1 MKSHSQVISEYIA
14 GLKYE
19 DIPRDVIEQAK
30 KVLLH
35 TVAASMA
42 AAPLPI
48 TKKVTAYTQSK
59 GGAEE
64 ATIWCS
70 DGRKVPAEEAAFA
83 NGTIADGMDWEDCT
97 WTGHPSA
104 IGIPACVAVAE
115 KWKKSGKDLLVSIVA
130 AYEGSQ
136 RIAMAAQPTAEYVAD
151 GREWG
156 LVSWQ
161 LFAASMGAAKLMGLD
176 AKQMEQVL
184 GASLY
189 QATVPINKHGDGPA
203 KSDIYHYQ
211 HGFTARNGIY
221 AAEVTRRGFDNCWGA
236 LDGKDGY
243 WKMVS
248 DQQDESW
255 YGKDLGKLWLI
266 KDSCYLKHRPA
277 NMWVQIPLEALAD
290 LLKEHPFEMD
300 QVEKIRV
307 KPNMPFIMSPYKETT
322 KGFLDAQFS
331 IPYCL
336 TALMM
341 HPEHRLD
348 AGSFSDKMRHNEK
361 LIAFCEKYEGYGE
374 TTTFFHNFEIFK
386 TGSFPVFTIDI
397 TLKDGTELHKSC
409 QFPKGHPQN
418 NYTLEEEY
426 DHYRKAAAP
435 YLPAEQIERMIAV
448 VDKLEEQADIGELA
462 ALTVIKNA

>member
-1 MKSHSQVISEYIA
+1 MKTNSEIISEYIA
-14 GLKYE
+14 GLTYE
-19 DIPRDVIEQAK
+19 DIPQDVVEQTK
-30 KVLLH
+30 RVLLH
-35 TVAASMA
+35 TIAASIA
-42 AAPLPI
+42 AYPLPI
-48 TKKVTAYTQSK
+48 TEKVIRYTQSK
-59 GGAEE
+59 GGAAE

-115 KWKKSGKDLLVSIVA
+115 KYGKSGKDLLLSIVA
-130 AYEGSQ
+130 GYESSQ
-136 RIAMAAQPTAEYVAD
+136 RIAMAAQPSPEYVAD
-151 GREWG
+151 GREWD

-161 LFAASMGAAKLMGLD
+161 LFCASIGAAKLMGMN
-176 AKQMEQVL
+176 AKQIEQVL

-189 QATVPINKHGDGPA
+189 QATVPINKHGDGTA

-236 LDGKDGY
+236 LDGPDGY
-243 WKMVS
+243 WHMVS
-248 DQQDESW
+248 DQQDEIW
-255 YGKDLGKLWLI
+255 YGKDLGSLWMI
-266 KDSCYLKHRPA
+266 RDSCYLKHRPA

-290 LLKEHPFEMD
+290 LLKEHPFTME

-307 KPNMPFIMSPYKETT
+307 TPNMPFIMSPYQNTT

-348 AGSFSDKMRHNEK
+348 ASSFSDEMRNNEA
-361 LIAFCEKYEGYGE
+361 LIQFCGKYEGYGK
-374 TTTFFHNFEIFK
+374 TATFFDNFAIFK
-386 TGSFPVFTIDI
+386 TGSFPVFTIDV

-409 QFPKGHPQN
+409 QFPKGHPKN

-426 DHYRKAAAP
+426 EHYRKATAP
-435 YLPAEQIERMIAV
+435 YLPASQIEAMIEL
-448 VDKLEEQADIGELA
+448 VDKLEQAPDISRLA
-462 ALTVIKNA
+462 ALTTIKNV